1 MILRRLGDAVH
12 KGSNKLIGG
21 AKMAVKTFGV
31 KNADEVEKIGKEIGE
46 EVAAKNKHIDDMM
59 EAHGSYKRTL
69 KETKQRPV
77 SEDGDDVVS
86 QAIQYKTKVQEAN
99 SFSYDGKQYTRTG
112 DSRDNYEYFT
122 REGRKGEWT
131 SISSTEFGRAKA
143 GNVAYQAELG
153 RQADINNGF
162 NDEMG
167 IANGFLGSLQQGWD
181 GIPGWAKTAGI
192 VTAGGIAGA
201 ALLSGGDDDY
211 DE

>member
-1 MILRRLGDAVH
+1 MILRRLGGAVH
-12 KGSNKLIGG
+12 KGANKLVGG

-46 EVAAKNKHIDDMM
+46 EVAAKNKHIDDML
-59 EAHGSYKRTL
+59 EAQGSYKRTL
-69 KETKQRPV
+69 KEAKRRPV

-86 QAIQYKTKVQEAN
+86 QAIQYKTKAQEAN
-99 SFSYDGKQYTRTG
+99 SFNYDGKQYTRTG

-131 SISSTEFGRAKA
+131 SISSSEYGKAKA

-153 RQADINNGF
+153 RQADINGGY

-167 IANGFLGSLQQGWD
+167 IASGFLGTVQQTWD
-181 GIPGWAKTAGI
+181 GIPGWAKTTGI
-192 VTAGGIAGA
+192 VAAGGIAGA
-201 ALLSGGDDDY
+201 ALLGGGDDDY